1 MFVAARKIGKMTFKP
16 YMNILVPAMALLLL
30 ALPGCKGAR
39 GTSAQTAQATT
50 SPAGSA
56 ASSRPLG
63 APKLSGVY
71 LITEIEHDGR
81 VDVRG
86 TANTAIQLTFFPS
99 GQFSRIV
106 QPDVKTSHLYQGD
119 FRVEADEV
127 VFITNIV
134 DKKPQTSAVEKRQP
148 FKLSDDGTE
157 LKLGDGNNRWAV
169 FRRVK
174 ELDTETTEKIP
185 PGK

>member
-1 MFVAARKIGKMTFKP
+1 MKIKCM
-16 YMNILVPAMALLLL
+16 LVPAMALPLL
-30 ALPGCKGAR
+30 ALAGCKSG
-39 GTSAQTAQATT
+39 GTSAQTAQATS

-56 ASSRPLG
+56 ASSRPVV
-63 APKLSGVY
+63 APKPSGIY

-86 TANTAIQLTFFPS
+86 TANTAIQLAFFPS

-119 FRVEADEV
+119 FRVEGDEL

-134 DKKPQTSAVEKRQP
+134 DKKPQTSVIEKRQP
-148 FKLSDDGTE
+148 FKLSEDGTE
-157 LKLGDGNNRWAV
+157 LKLGDGKDRWAV
-169 FRRVK
+169 FRRTKEVGESTK
-174 ELDTETTEKIP
+174 ELGAEPTP
-185 PGK
+185 SSGK